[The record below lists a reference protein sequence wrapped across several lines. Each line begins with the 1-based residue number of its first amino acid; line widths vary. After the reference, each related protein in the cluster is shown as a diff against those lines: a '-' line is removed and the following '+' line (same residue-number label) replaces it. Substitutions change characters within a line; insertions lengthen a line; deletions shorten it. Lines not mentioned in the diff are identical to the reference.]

1 MPILQR
7 STGVT
12 LNANINVATA
22 RELCADNTAVSGNSN
37 QATVITPG
45 VTGYDVVRLLNATLD
60 AAFAAATL
68 GSPFLLGVDDIYFT
82 PMQYPEPTA
91 GL

>member
-7 STGVT
+7 STGTV

-22 RELCADNTAVSGNSN
+22 RELCSDISAGQN
-37 QATVITPG
+37 QATIITPG
-45 VTGYDVVRLLNATLD
+45 VSGFDVVRLLNPTLD
-60 AAFAAATL
+60 SQFAAATL
-68 GSPFLLGVDDIYFT
+68 NNPILLGVDDVYFI
-82 PMQYPEPTA
+82 PIQYPEPTA